1 MEHLTLIGRY
11 YERLENKDYADILE
25 LKINSFED
33 LSQCNFSYLND
44 NIFYDITYENL
55 VKIVHLNAYIHIN
68 SLMRS
73 DSVIR
78 LLSSSIINN
87 SSELYS
93 NSIKTLYSSFVLNNK
108 SLLENNIINRKVNNV
123 YIKNNSSINVK
134 SLKLK
139 TTNAN
144 IRCINSL
151 NSITNKRLHVNSD
164 IHNTS
169 NISLYVHIYTKRV
182 RRKYFTLEINK
193 SHVIEVILW
202 SNIKNV

>member
-193 SHVIEVILW
+193 SHVIEVIL
-202 SNIKNV
+202 

>member
-25 LKINSFED
+25 LKINNFED
-33 LSQCNFSYLND
+33 LSQYSFSYLND
-44 NIFYDITYENL
+44 STFYDVTYEILLKTTYASAN
-55 VKIVHLNAYIHIN
+55 IHSI
-68 SLMRS
+68 SFLRS
-73 DSVIR
+73 DSIK
-78 LLSSSIINN
+78 I
-87 SSELYS
+87 LYRS
-93 NSIKTLYSSFVLNNK
+93 LVLNNS
-108 SLLENNIINRKVNNV
+108 SLLENNIINRKASVVNV
-123 YIKNNSSINVK
+123 TNNSNSKAK
-134 SLKLK
+134 SLKIK

-151 NSITNKRLHVNSD
+151 NSITNKRLHINSD
-164 IHNTS
+164 IYNTS
-169 NISLYVHIYTKRV
+169 NISLYVHIYAKRV